1 MSVLL
6 WIVSALVALAFLAS
20 GMMKLTQQKEKIAT
34 QMKWVEDF
42 DQNTIRGI
50 GALEMLGAIGLI
62 LPCVPHILPWLSS
75 LAATGLILIMIGGAV
90 VHLRRKE
97 PIVPNVVL
105 GLLSVVALYGTLALT
120 RELGTKNM
128 TNTARKNNG
137 LNIALWIVQ
146 VLLFAAF
153 VISGFMILSSPI
165 TQLSSILP
173 WVTSVPEM
181 LVRFIGLAEF
191 LGGLG
196 LLLPSI
202 SKIQP
207 QLTPIAAA
215 SLILMMLLAAIFHV
229 TRGEAQMILPSLILG
244 ILCAFVVWG
253 RRQVPILARV

>member
-1 MSVLL
+1 MSILF
-6 WIVSALVALAFLAS
+6 WIVYALVALALLAS
-20 GMMKLTQQKEKIAT
+20 GMMKLTQQKEKMSA
-34 QMKWVEDF
+34 QMKGVEDF

-50 GALEMLGAIGLI
+50 GALEVLGAIGLI
-62 LPCVPHILPWLSS
+62 LPRVLHILPWLSS
-75 LAATGLILIMIGGAV
+75 LTAIGLILTVIGGAIV
-90 VHLRRKE
+90 LLRRKE
-97 PIVPNVVL
+97 PIML
-105 GLLSVVALYGTLALT
+105 DLLRAIALYGTFALT
-120 RELGTKNM
+120 RELGAKNM
-128 TNTARKNNG
+128 TNTASKNNG

-153 VISGFMILSSPI
+153 VISGFMLLSSPI
-165 TQLSSILP
+165 TQLSSTLP

-215 SLILMMLLAAIFHV
+215 SLILVMLLAAIFHI
-229 TRGEAQMILPSLILG
+229 TRGEASMILPSLILG
-244 ILCAFVVWG
+244 VLCAFVAWG

>member
-1 MSVLL
+1 
-6 WIVSALVALAFLAS
+6 
-20 GMMKLTQQKEKIAT
+20 
-34 QMKWVEDF
+34 
-42 DQNTIRGI
+42 
-50 GALEMLGAIGLI
+50 
-62 LPCVPHILPWLSS
+62 
-75 LAATGLILIMIGGAV
+75 MIGGAV

-97 PIVPNVVL
+97 PIAPNVVL
-105 GLLSVVALYGTLALT
+105 GLLSTVALYGTFSLT

-128 TNTARKNNG
+128 TNTASKNNG

-153 VISGFMILSSPI
+153 VISGFMLLSSPI
-165 TQLSSILP
+165 TQLSSTLP

-191 LGGLG
+191 FGGLG

-202 SKIQP
+202 SRIQP

-215 SLILMMLLAAIFHV
+215 SLILVMLLAAIFHI
-229 TRGEAQMILPSLILG
+229 TRGETQMILPSLILG